1 MDLENRAFEK
11 NARESMKTIS
21 DLKQSLDFSGSSKS
35 LKELEAASRDFQMGG
50 LGNAVDQ
57 VKLKFSALE
66 IAGIT
71 ALVNITNQAVNT
83 GKRLISSLTIDQITA
98 GFQKYADKTS
108 AVQTIMAATRQQ
120 FTDTGKQMEYVNQQ
134 LDRLNWF
141 TDETSYNFVDMV
153 GNIGKFTSNNIALDK
168 AATSMQGIAA
178 WAAISGANAGEA
190 SRAMYNLSQAIAT
203 GTVKL
208 IDWKSIEN
216 ANMAT
221 AEFKQNAIDAA
232 VALGTLKKTGDG
244 LYETL
249 EGNAVSVANF
259 NENLQDAWFTSDVL
273 LNSLDQYGGF
283 SVQLGK
289 EMEKLGDYFL
299 TSEILDFVDKFEDG
313 SDILHKAAER
323 TGADWQTLNDAVWR
337 LRQPYYDLGRRA
349 FKAAQEAK
357 TFQEAIDAT
366 KDAVS
371 TGWMKTFELIFGN
384 YEQAKELWTGLSEV
398 LWDVFAAGGE
408 RRNQLLA
415 GWSKNGGRE
424 ALINGLKNALEALL
438 QIIETVKAAWRNVF
452 PEKTTAQL
460 TAMTRIFERFT
471 EGLALTENESS
482 GLERVLT
489 VLFGVIRVGWNVF
502 KDILQVGGAIL
513 SWVVDLARSLLDLAG
528 GSDKAADSVSDFAK
542 KVRNFSVLK
551 SLRKVVD
558 VISTALNR
566 AKDAIIEFVSSASK
580 LDSAKQ
586 LASNFLYLV
595 NAVKQFAGVAWDW
608 ISERISSIGKIDLKK
623 PSDGMSL
630 LTKIADTLFT
640 ALNKLFDIFKNLGE
654 TFSDWFKGLTDPKD
668 ADKADSIF
676 TKISDSADAMYQNVA
691 DSATGSIKDY
701 ILTGFTNLGAT
712 LEEAAKNVNF
722 GRIFNILKSGVMTYF
737 VYQLA
742 QLTKTVKTGINQPI
756 TSLQDITKA
765 FKGVLSNLAV
775 TIKEYGKNLRAGTIL
790 KLAGAIGILAAAL
803 IGLSFIPADRLS
815 NAAVAMLIL
824 AGVLALIMKAYDRIA
839 SVRAAQSVQNMAD
852 AISVIKESLASF
864 LKSIASSAKIIATA
878 FAISTILISIAAAVV
893 MLVAA
898 VKSLTKLAKTDTDSI
913 GIAIVG
919 IMGLILALGGA
930 MALIGRLNAGTLI
943 GAASAIFAI
952 GVSVNLIVK
961 ALSSLQTA
969 AGKEDYGKTFWS
981 IVGIME
987 AMAVAVR
994 IAGRSKGATG
1004 AFIGM
1009 SIAIGIIGTVIKNL
1023 AESTGDVAGAA
1034 KAVRSIMMLMGAL
1047 ALASTAV
1054 DPVQMK
1060 AMSKSLMSMAFSL
1073 GIIMVS
1079 LLAFGKNAER
1089 GANGIKLLAAA
1100 LGVLVVAG
1108 IAINALGLAPAI
1120 FAMSTA
1126 FSAFGATALKIGAM
1140 FTLIGVGM
1148 TLVAHGIGA
1157 LGPAMDKF
1165 VTGWVSSSQK
1175 VVENADVLREGFGTA
1190 LGAILD
1196 GIIQNAERFKTV
1208 GLMLIKAFLAG
1219 VLLAKPF
1226 LVMTAVELI
1235 VAFATAFATYENI
1248 RKIADALFTML
1259 VNAINALADSIR
1271 SYGGALLAAIGNV
1284 VSAILELILRALATL
1299 VEGIPGIGDTL
1310 GGWFRKGAEELEA
1323 GVKELPGK
1331 LGVATDE
1338 VHKGTDEIANAMMED
1353 GVKIK
1358 DAGDNMIETGF
1369 GNLGSKAKEM
1379 LASQGVDVDGLFSE
1393 QFNNGMPKTESA
1405 IDGAASSITN
1415 KLSGVTDAFAT
1426 TGEKAPDELASGIFA
1441 GISKAKDAATEL
1453 GTETIS
1459 AVETAAGGGGRI
1471 GGKLVDETASG
1482 IRANKS
1488 KAVNMAGSVGLD
1500 VANAFNKKDSAY
1512 QSGDFTIQG
1521 FINGIKARRRE
1532 AAEAAADVA
1541 NNTIYHMRLTMQEKS
1556 PSKVTTEIGDFGTIG
1571 FINGL
1576 LNRKKEAGF
1585 AGAEVAQSSV
1595 DMMNATILSA
1605 MDTMSNTSEF
1615 KPTIRPVM
1623 DLTEI
1628 SQGASAISALIGGSR
1643 AMALGASV
1651 QVGMSDDARYSEL
1664 AAMMSK
1670 RDTDIRKE
1678 FSDLNG
1684 NIRELVGKIDE
1695 LELRMDGDDVVVG
1708 LSGKFSRAIG
1718 RTTAMKQRGM

>member
-21 DLKQSLDFSGSSKS
+21 DLKKSLDFSGSAKG
-35 LKELEAASRDFQMGG
+35 LNDLEAASRDFHMGG
-50 LGNAVDQ
+50 LGDAVDQ
-57 VKLKFSALE
+57 VKVKFSALQ

-71 ALVNITNQAVNT
+71 ALANITNQAVNT
-83 GKRLISSLTIDQITA
+83 GKRLISSLSIDQVTA
-98 GFQKYADKTS
+98 GFQKYADKTTS
-108 AVQTIMAATRQQ
+108 VQTIMAATKKQ
-120 FTDTGKQMEYVNQQ
+120 FTDTGEQMEYVNKQ

-153 GNIGKFTSNNIALDK
+153 GNIGKFTSNNIKLDQ
-168 AATSMQGIAA
+168 AASSMQGIAA

-203 GTVKL
+203 GSVKL

-221 AEFKQNAIDAA
+221 AEFKETAIETA
-232 VALGTLKKTGDG
+232 VAVGTLKKVGDG

-249 EGNAVSVANF
+249 AGNEVSVSNF
-259 NENLQDAWFTSDVL
+259 NEGLKDAWFTSDVL
-273 LNSLDQYGGF
+273 LKSLDKYGGF

-471 EGLALTENESS
+471 QGLALTENESS

-489 VLFGVIRVGWNVF
+489 VLFGVVRVGWNVF
-502 KDILQVGGAIL
+502 KDILKVGGAIL

-528 GSDKAADSVSDFAK
+528 GSDKAGDSVSDFAK

-623 PSDGMSL
+623 PKDGMTV
-630 LTKIADTLFT
+630 LTTIADNLFK

-654 TFSDWFKGLTDPKD
+654 SFSNWFKQLAEPKEGEQ
-668 ADKADSIF
+668 AESIF
-676 TKISDSADAMYQNVA
+676 TKISDSADEMYKNVA

-722 GRIFNILKSGVMTYF
+722 GKIFNILKSGVMTYF
-737 VYQLA
+737 VFQLA

-765 FKGVLSNLAV
+765 FKGVLSNLAT
-775 TIKEYGKNLRAGTIL
+775 TIKEYGKNLKAGAVL
-790 KLAGAIGILAAAL
+790 KLSIAIGILAAAL
-803 IGLSFIPADRLS
+803 IGLSFIPADKLS

-824 AGVLALIMKAYDRIA
+824 AGVLALIMKALEKIGEIQAEKNANKIA
-839 SVRAAQSVQNMAD
+839 KN
-852 AISVIKESLASF
+852 LANLEAGLGSM
-864 LKSIASSAKIIATA
+864 LKSFGKSAKLIAA
-878 FAISTILISIAAAVV
+878 GVSISAILISMAGAVTLIVLAIKSLAKASEERDISSAVWSVAGIILSLGAAV
-893 MLVAA
+893 A
-898 VKSLTKLAKTDTDSI
+898 VISKMNT
-913 GIAIVG
+913 
-919 IMGLILALGGA
+919 GA
-930 MALIGRLNAGTLI
+930 LI

-1034 KAVRSIMMLMGAL
+1034 KAVRSIMMLMAAL
-1047 ALASTAV
+1047 ALTSTAV

-1060 AMSKSLMSMAFSL
+1060 AMSKGLKSMALSL
-1073 GIIMVS
+1073 GVIMVS

-1089 GANGIKLLAAA
+1089 GAKGIKLLAGA

-1108 IAINALGLAPAI
+1108 IAINALCLAPAI

-1126 FSAFGATALKIGAM
+1126 FNAFGATALKIGAM
-1140 FTLIGVGM
+1140 FALIGVGVN
-1148 TLVAHGIGA
+1148 LLAKGFGA
-1157 LGPAMDKF
+1157 FGPALDKF
-1165 VTGWVSSSQK
+1165 VSGWISATQK
-1175 VVENADVLREGFGTA
+1175 IHENADVLKAGMGSFIEIIITGIISKIELITTVGGMLLTA
-1190 LGAILD
+1190 LAKGIL
-1196 GIIQNAERFKTV
+1196 
-1208 GLMLIKAFLAG
+1208 LAG
-1219 VLLAKPF
+1219 PA
-1226 LVMTAVELI
+1226 LVQTAVEIILQFI
-1235 VAFATAFATYENI
+1235 NAVSNTVGMIT
-1248 RKIADALFTML
+1248 DALFNLL

-1284 VSAILELILRALATL
+1284 VSAILELVLRALATL
-1299 VEGIPGIGDTL
+1299 VEGLPGIGDTL
-1310 GGWFRKGAEELEA
+1310 GGWLRKGADELEA

-1369 GNLGSKAKEM
+1369 GNLGPKAKEM

-1393 QFNNGMPKTESA
+1393 QFSNGMPKTEAA
-1405 IDGAASSITN
+1405 IDGAASSITG
-1415 KLSGVTDAFAT
+1415 KLGGITDAFSA
-1426 TGEKAPDELASGIFA
+1426 TGEKAPNELASGIFS
-1441 GISKAKDAATEL
+1441 GVSKAKDAATEL

-1471 GGKLVDETASG
+1471 GGKIVDETAGG

-1500 VANAFNKKDSAY
+1500 VANAFNKKDDAY
-1512 QSGDFTIQG
+1512 RAGDFTIQG

-1532 AAEAAADVA
+1532 AAQAAADVT
-1541 NNTIYHMRLTMQEKS
+1541 NNTVYHMRNTLQEQS
-1556 PSKVTTEIGDFGTIG
+1556 PSKVTTEIGDFGTQG
-1571 FINGL
+1571 FIIGL
-1576 LNRKKEAGF
+1576 LNRKKEAGL
-1585 AGAEVAQSSV
+1585 AGSAVAQSSV
-1595 DMMNATILSA
+1595 DMMNATIVGA
-1605 MDTMSNTSEF
+1605 MDMLSSTSEF
-1615 KPTIRPVM
+1615 QPTIRPVL
-1623 DLTEI
+1623 DLTQI
-1628 SQGASAISALIGGSR
+1628 SQGASAISSMLGISNAV
-1643 AMALGASV
+1643 ALGASV
-1651 QVGMSDDARYSEL
+1651 RVGTSDETRYSEF
-1664 AAMMSK
+1664 ASMMSK
-1670 RDTDIRKE
+1670 RDSDIQRE
-1678 FSDLNG
+1678 FANLNG
-1684 NIRELVGKIDE
+1684 NIRELTAKIDD
-1695 LELRMDGDDVVVG
+1695 LELRMEGDDIVAG

-1718 RTTAMKQRGM
+1718 RATAMKQRGM